1 MKRFCI
7 IFLSAVAALLS
18 CNKESI
24 QEPTQESQ
32 FADAREVTIEA
43 GILTRTVLDGNS
55 VMWEGSDEIAL
66 VFTHSSAAPH
76 VNKTFVNKETTQ
88 STARATFKGL
98 IPNSVSVENGYK
110 DLGYAVYPK
119 SAVTDAG
126 KYSHML
132 PVEQTAKKNGS
143 FPSGCNLSSAA
154 LALSGKERVHDP
166 RSGTDDPHKGVA
178 ACHPG
183 NDKNSCK

>member
-1 MKRFCI
+1 MMKRFCI

-24 QEPTQESQ
+24 QEPDSQ

-43 GILTRTVLDGNS
+43 GILTKTVLNGNS

-98 IPNSVSVENGYK
+98 IPNSVSVIRAPENRDGR
-110 DLGYAVYPK
+110 VPPII
-119 SAVTDAG
+119 VTIGISVFLNA
-126 KYSHML
+126 
-132 PVEQTAKKNGS
+132 
-143 FPSGCNLSSAA
+143 
-154 LALSGKERVHDP
+154 
-166 RSGTDDPHKGVA
+166 
-178 ACHPG
+178 
-183 NDKNSCK
+183 